1 VVKKKIHALGRW
13 TKRCIKIIYFLNA
26 CFGIAFLTYFTVK
39 QEEGTYRCTMVTVS
53 FGDVMWEHAL
63 VKHAGGELET
73 KLLMYSHF
81 NGVYEEDGKNI
92 DAISNTYDHLLN
104 ITASI
109 LYEGLFD
116 GRPRYVERNK
126 VHGDPYDRVIPA
138 EIVFC
143 NEVQAWVFRHED
155 IRTSIDEDNEV
166 STSYLISHS
175 LVQFSS
181 C

>member
-1 VVKKKIHALGRW
+1 MR
-13 TKRCIKIIYFLNA
+13 Y
-26 CFGIAFLTYFTVK
+26 
-39 QEEGTYRCTMVTVS
+39 
-53 FGDVMWEHAL
+53 
-63 VKHAGGELET
+63 
-73 KLLMYSHF
+73 
-81 NGVYEEDGKNI
+81 
-92 DAISNTYDHLLN
+92 HLLN

-116 GRPRYVERNK
+116 GRPRYVEWNK
-126 VHGDPYDRVIPA
+126 VHGDHVIPA

-143 NEVQAWVFRHED
+143 NEIQAWVFRHED

-181 C
+181 CWVSISFDCRTRARGCSNLKQQHRSTSSNWQKTLTGLCGEESLSQSTRYQSNVPSARTDRLATTMVNVWKANAYATRDILESCVNLKDLVTR

>member
-1 VVKKKIHALGRW
+1 MR
-13 TKRCIKIIYFLNA
+13 
-26 CFGIAFLTYFTVK
+26 
-39 QEEGTYRCTMVTVS
+39 
-53 FGDVMWEHAL
+53 
-63 VKHAGGELET
+63 
-73 KLLMYSHF
+73 
-81 NGVYEEDGKNI
+81 
-92 DAISNTYDHLLN
+92 
-104 ITASI
+104 
-109 LYEGLFD
+109 
-116 GRPRYVERNK
+116 
-126 VHGDPYDRVIPA
+126 GDPYDRVTPA